1 MPHSGCCIHLVAFE
15 LPIRQVVPAERK
27 TVLFVSSWV
36 FHCLDSREGVPAYSL
51 TKNAKQWF
59 LLLVSRSLVAAS
71 APLPFAVVAILVA
84 LPVSAFSF
92 SFRTF
97 RWVLVVVLFR
107 IVFSLGVCRGGFPC
121 FFPPGLQ
128 SRAS

>member
-1 MPHSGCCIHLVAFE
+1 MPRTVRNVSLCVVHSHSCVE

-84 LPVSAFSF
+84 LPFSAFSI

-97 RWVLVVVLFR
+97 CSDLPA
-107 IVFSLGVCRGGFPC
+107 CRQLANSTRTSQG
-121 FFPPGLQ
+121 
-128 SRAS
+128 